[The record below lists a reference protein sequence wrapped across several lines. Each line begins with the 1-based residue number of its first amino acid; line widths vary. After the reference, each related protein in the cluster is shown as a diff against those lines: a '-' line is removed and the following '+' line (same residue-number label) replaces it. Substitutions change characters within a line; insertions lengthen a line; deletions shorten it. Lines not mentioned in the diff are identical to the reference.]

1 MQQYFRP
8 ETATSALGI
17 STDLAQRSG
26 TPDLGSRSFR
36 RPAEQPERA
45 RAVFLHALCRSGS
58 TYIWSRFRELE
69 DARAFYDP
77 LNIDLAKLTPAK
89 LAGHSPDTSPQLRHP
104 TLDAPYFAEYAP
116 LLMGKGVRG
125 YSRPLSVER
134 FFLEPGEAHP
144 ALESYFRSLVDEA
157 QLEGR
162 TPVLG
167 LTCGFGRIGWAA
179 TRFGGCHIH
188 LDRSP
193 EAIWGSYMD
202 QLGAGNPWFVA
213 RWLMIIEANRDHPLV
228 RPLAETMPLRSH
240 AQSLFGNGK
249 NHYRRVAERMT
260 PSDIYRLTFYV
271 WTMAALAGLTHCQA
285 VIDMNLFGEARYRT
299 GAGETVRALTGLA
312 VDFGDAR
319 NAGMRTPEMDEVLK
333 RRVEDEV
340 LRSIPLVVRRDAVEA
355 GARRRLGSL
364 APGKAER
371 LATLI

>member
-1 MQQYFRP
+1 MQQNFRSD
-8 ETATSALGI
+8 TATLSLSVSTELASWSPVEELG
-17 STDLAQRSG
+17 
-26 TPDLGSRSFR
+26 PRSFR
-36 RPAEQPERA
+36 RPADQPRSA
-45 RAVFLHALCRSGS
+45 PVFLHALWRSGS
-58 TYIWSRFRELE
+58 TYIWSRFRDLGET
-69 DARAFYDP
+69 RAFYDP
-77 LNIDLAKLTPAK
+77 LNIDLAKLTAAK
-89 LAGHSPDTSPQLRHP
+89 LAGHSPEASPHLRHP

-116 LLMGKGVRG
+116 LLTSKGVRG

-134 FFLEPGEAHP
+134 FFLDPGEAHP
-144 ALESYFRSLVDEA
+144 ALEAYFGLLIEEA

-202 QLGAGNPWFVA
+202 QLESGNPWFIA

-249 NHYRRVAERMT
+249 NHYRRLAERMA
-260 PSDIYRLTFYV
+260 PSEIYRLTFYA
-271 WTMAALAGLTHCQA
+271 WTMAALAGLTHGQA
-285 VIDMNLFGEARYRT
+285 VIDMNLFGEARYRA
-299 GAGETVRALTGLA
+299 GAGETVRGLTGLA

-319 NAGMRTPEMDEVLK
+319 NARMRTPEMDEALK
-333 RRVEDEV
+333 RRIENEV

-371 LATLI
+371 LAGLI